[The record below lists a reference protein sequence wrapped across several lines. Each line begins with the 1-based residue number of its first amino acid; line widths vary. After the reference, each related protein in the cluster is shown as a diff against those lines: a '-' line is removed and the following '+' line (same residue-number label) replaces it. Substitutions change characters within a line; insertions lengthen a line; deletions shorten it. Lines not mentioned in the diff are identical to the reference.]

1 MQVGLSTQNA
11 PSVWVVAPHYLIGAL
26 NFIIASVLMV
36 FHFEDLMGYHLTA
49 PMLSVTHLMILGWV
63 SIVIFGALYQL
74 IPVVMEVKIYS
85 EKLAYAT
92 LAVMVLGL
100 LFLIDGFLNFEFKA
114 SHAITL
120 GATFVIIAIIMFAF
134 NTLKSAAASEKKSIS
149 RLYIIASGLYLL
161 LNVSLGLFMVLN
173 MSYNWVA
180 VAHTEFL
187 KAHLVVG
194 LVGWFLM
201 LIIGVAAR
209 LMPMFLI
216 VHKLKEEYLKWGFYL
231 LNAGI
236 LTIFT
241 LVWIPGYP
249 KILFGLAL
257 LLILS
262 GLVLFL
268 MFNYDVFKHR
278 MRKKLDSGMKPTA
291 IALIIFRVSLVVF
304 VAVYI
309 GNDVFGLPVGRL
321 EIIAGIL
328 IVYGFFTGIIL
339 GQTYKTLPFI
349 IWLFHYQ
356 KLVGRQKTPLPGE
369 MFNEKLVAVHTWSF
383 TISVMLFI
391 VGLLFSVEFIV
402 LAAAITMLF
411 TSVVYGINASKMIFH
426 KKQIIQK

>member
-26 NFIIASVLMV
+26 NFIIASGLMV
-36 FHFEDLMGYHLTA
+36 FHYEDLLGYHLTA
-49 PMLSVTHLMILGWV
+49 PMLSVAHLMILGWV
-63 SIVIFGALYQL
+63 SVVIFGALYQL

-92 LAVMVLGL
+92 LAVLVAGL
-100 LFLIDGFLNFEFKA
+100 FFLIKGFLSFEFKA
-114 SHAITL
+114 SHAITM
-120 GATFVIIAIIMFAF
+120 GATFIIIAVLMFAL

-161 LNVSLGLFMVLN
+161 LNVSLGLFMALN
-173 MSYNWVA
+173 MSYHWVS
-180 VAHTEFL
+180 VAHTQFL

-216 VHKLKEEYLKWGFYL
+216 VHKLKEVYLKWGFYL

-236 LTIFT
+236 LTIFI
-241 LVWIPGYP
+241 LVWFPDYP
-249 KILFGLAL
+249 KVLFAVAL
-257 LLILS
+257 LLILA
-262 GLVLFL
+262 GLILFL
-268 MFNYDVFKHR
+268 MYNYDVFKKR

-291 IALIIFRVSLVVF
+291 IALVIFAFALLAF
-304 VAVYI
+304 IAVYL
-309 GNDVFGLPVGRL
+309 GDETFGLPAGRL
-321 EIIAGIL
+321 EIVAGIL
-328 IVYGFFTGIIL
+328 MVYGFFTGIIL

-369 MFNEKLVAVHTWSF
+369 IFNEKLVKVHTWTF
-383 TISVMLFI
+383 TISVVLFVI
-391 VGLLFSVEFIV
+391 GLLFSLKIVV
-402 LAAAITMLF
+402 LAAAITMLL
-411 TSVVYGINASKMIFH
+411 TSLIYGINSAKMIFH
-426 KKQIIQK
+426 KKQIIKK

>member
-11 PSVWVVAPHYLIGAL
+11 PSVWVVAPHYLIGAVS
-26 NFIIASVLMV
+26 FILASALMV
-36 FHFEDLMGYHLTA
+36 FHHEDLLGYHLTPTLLA
-49 PMLSVTHLMILGWV
+49 ITHLMILGWV

-92 LAVMVLGL
+92 LGVMVTGL
-100 LFLIDGFLNFEFKA
+100 IFLIIGFLNFEFKA
-114 SHAITL
+114 SHNVTMGASFIIT
-120 GATFVIIAIIMFAF
+120 GITMFAF

-149 RLYIIASGLYLL
+149 RQYIIASGLYLL

-173 MSYNWVA
+173 MSYNWVKP
-180 VAHTEFL
+180 AHTELL
-187 KAHLVVG
+187 KAHIVVG

-241 LVWIPGYP
+241 LVWIPDYP
-249 KILFGLAL
+249 KILFAISLLFILA
-257 LLILS
+257 

-268 MFNYDVFKHR
+268 LFNYDVFSHR
-278 MRKKLDSGMKPTA
+278 MRKKLDSGMQPTA
-291 IALIIFRVSLVVF
+291 YALIIFGVSLIAF
-304 VAVYI
+304 IAVYI
-309 GNDVFGLPVGRL
+309 GNTFFGLPAGRL

-328 IVYGFFTGIIL
+328 MVYGFFTGIIL

-369 MFNEKLVAVHTWSF
+369 LFNEKLVAVHTWLFVISVVLF
-383 TISVMLFI
+383 TI
-391 VGLLFSVEFIV
+391 GLLFSINIIV
-402 LAAAITMLF
+402 LLAAITMLL
-411 TSVVYGINASKMIFH
+411 TSLVYGYNSSKMIFH
-426 KKQIIQK
+426 KKQIIK

>member
-36 FHFEDLMGYHLTA
+36 FHYEDLMGYHLTA
-49 PMLSVTHLMILGWV
+49 PMLSVAHLMILGWV

-92 LAVMVLGL
+92 LAVMVIGL
-100 LFLIDGFLNFEFKA
+100 FFLIDGFLKFEFKA
-114 SHAITL
+114 SYAITI
-120 GATFVIIAIIMFAF
+120 GASFIIIAILMFTL

-180 VAHTEFL
+180 VSHTEFM

-216 VHKLKEEYLKWGFYL
+216 VHKLKEVYLKWGFYL
-231 LNAGI
+231 INAGI
-236 LTIFT
+236 LTIFV

-249 KILFGLAL
+249 KVLFGIAL

-262 GLVLFL
+262 GLILFL

-291 IALIIFRVSLVVF
+291 IALIIFGISLIAF
-304 VAVYI
+304 VTVYI
-309 GNDVFGLPVGRL
+309 GNDFFGLPAGRL

-369 MFNEKLVAVHTWSF
+369 MFNDKLVAVHTWSF
-383 TISVMLFI
+383 TISVILFI
-391 VGLLFSVEFIV
+391 VGLLFSVELIV
-402 LAAAITMLF
+402 LAATITMLF

>member
-26 NFIIASVLMV
+26 SFIIASVLMV
-36 FHFEDLMGYHLTA
+36 FHYEDLMGYHLTA
-49 PMLSVTHLMILGWV
+49 PLLSVTHLMILGWV

-92 LAVMVLGL
+92 LAVLILGL
-100 LFLIDGFLNFEFKA
+100 FFLIDGFLNFEFKA
-114 SHAITL
+114 SHAITI

-173 MSYNWVA
+173 MSYNWVDT
-180 VAHTEFL
+180 VHTEFL
-187 KAHLVVG
+187 KVHLVVG

-201 LIIGVAAR
+201 LIIGVSAR

-216 VHKLKEEYLKWGFYL
+216 VHKLKENYLKWGFYL

-249 KILFGLAL
+249 KVLFAGAL
-257 LLILS
+257 LLILA
-262 GLVLFL
+262 GLILFL
-268 MFNYDVFKHR
+268 LYNQDVFSHR

-291 IALIIFRVSLVVF
+291 IALVIFAVSLVAF

-309 GNDVFGLPVGRL
+309 GNDFFGLPAGRL
-321 EIIAGIL
+321 EILAGIL

-369 MFNEKLVAVHTWSF
+369 MFNNKLVTVHTWSF
-383 TISVMLFI
+383 TISVVLFV
-391 VGLLFSVEFIV
+391 VGLLFSIKLVV

-411 TSVVYGINASKMIFH
+411 TSLVYGINTSKMIFH
-426 KKQIIQK
+426 KKQTIE